1 MTTIVWRLPRGL
13 NLERRRLPSN
23 KMLGTYM
30 RSLNKLAAV
39 TRTLAAATG
48 RQHGIRR
55 KTKAACVLAVAAAL
69 AMTTAIP
76 ASAITGDYVK
86 DNEHPFVGLIVFY
99 NPDGTF
105 HHRCS
110 GSLLTPT
117 VLLTAGHCTAGV
129 SSARVYFQ
137 QDAGAGWS
145 AETGTD
151 PHTGYPNACAEGTAG
166 KLCAVS
172 HEMYNYGFTG
182 LDTIPETKDAGLVI
196 LEQPIMLD
204 EYARLAA
211 PGTLDAL
218 AAKRGQQETT
228 FTASGYGFSEVNPV
242 SVASFRERLMAE
254 SRLTNLTSATND
266 GYNVQTNGN
275 GNGRGGTCTGDSGGP
290 LFYGTFDSNTI
301 TGITSFM
308 HNRYCKGTNFSY
320 RTDRQDVIDWIASKT
335 GSEFAKISIEAPA
348 S

>member
-1 MTTIVWRLPRGL
+1 MLSL
-13 NLERRRLPSN
+13 
-23 KMLGTYM
+23 KM
-30 RSLNKLAAV
+30 LAAV
-39 TRTLAAATG
+39 TRTLAAAAG
-48 RQHGIRR
+48 RQYGIRR
-55 KTKAACVLAVAAAL
+55 KAWAACVLAIAAAL

-99 NPDGTF
+99 DPDGAF

-117 VLLTAGHCTAGV
+117 VFLTAGHCTAGA

-137 QDAGAGWS
+137 QDAGADWS

-151 PHTGYPNACAEGTAG
+151 PDTGYPNACAEGTLG
-166 KLCAVS
+166 TVCAVS

-182 LDTIPETKDAGLVI
+182 LDAVPETKDAGLVI
-196 LEQPIMLD
+196 LEQSIMLD
-204 EYARLAA
+204 EYPRLAA

-218 AAKRGQQETT
+218 VAKRGQQETT

-242 SVASFRERLMAE
+242 SVTSFRERLMAE
-254 SRLTNLTSATND
+254 SALTDLTSAAND

-275 GNGRGGTCTGDSGGP
+275 GNSHGGTCTGDSGGP
-290 LFYGTFDSNTI
+290 LFYGTSSSNTI
-301 TGITSFM
+301 TGITSFN

-320 RTDRQDVIDWIASKT
+320 RTDRQDVIDWIGSKT
-335 GSEFAKISIEAPA
+335 GSEFAKVSIETPA

>member
-1 MTTIVWRLPRGL
+1 MREPSLARVPVELIGGVREGLSGQPPVLPPL
-13 NLERRRLPSN
+13 ALPP
-23 KMLGTYM
+23 KPPRETDV
-30 RSLNKLAAV
+30 AAGQYGAGQKC
-39 TRTLAAATG
+39 RDAQDDG
-48 RQHGIRR
+48 
-55 KTKAACVLAVAAAL
+55 VLAVAAVL

-76 ASAITGDYVK
+76 ANAITGDYVK

-99 NPDGTF
+99 SPDGAF

-117 VLLTAGHCTAGV
+117 VFLTAGHCTAGA

-137 QDAGAGWS
+137 QDAGVDWS
-145 AETGTD
+145 AETGSD
-151 PHTGYPNACAEGTAG
+151 PDTGYPNACAEGTAG
-166 KLCAVS
+166 TLCAMS

-182 LDTIPETKDAGLVI
+182 LDTVPETKDAGLVI

-242 SVASFRERLMAE
+242 SLTSFRERLMAE
-254 SRLTNLTSATND
+254 SRLTNLASATND
-266 GYNVQTNGN
+266 GYNIQTNGN
-275 GNGRGGTCTGDSGGP
+275 GNSHGGTCTGTPADPCAMAPSIP
-290 LFYGTFDSNTI
+290 TPSPPSPRSD
-301 TGITSFM
+301 TGIAREPISPTAPT
-308 HNRYCKGTNFSY
+308 G
-320 RTDRQDVIDWIASKT
+320 RT
-335 GSEFAKISIEAPA
+335 
-348 S
+348 

>member
-1 MTTIVWRLPRGL
+1 MLSL
-13 NLERRRLPSN
+13 
-23 KMLGTYM
+23 KM
-30 RSLNKLAAV
+30 LAAV
-39 TRTLAAATG
+39 TRTLASETG

-55 KTKAACVLAVAAAL
+55 KAKAALVLAVTAAV
-69 AMTTAIP
+69 AMTTTIP

-86 DNEHPFVGLIVFY
+86 DYEHPFVGLIVFY
-99 NPDGTF
+99 GPDGAF

-117 VLLTAGHCTAGV
+117 VFLTAGHCTAGA

-137 QDAGAGWS
+137 QDAGVDWS
-145 AETGTD
+145 PETGTD
-151 PHTGYPNACAEGTAG
+151 PDTGYPNTCAEGTAG
-166 KLCAVS
+166 TLCAVS

-182 LDTIPETKDAGLVI
+182 LDTVPETRDAGLVI

-204 EYARLAA
+204 GYARLAA

-218 AAKRGQQETT
+218 ANDRGRQETT

-242 SVASFRERLMAE
+242 SVTSFRERLMAE
-254 SRLTNLTSATND
+254 SRLTNLASASTD

-275 GNGRGGTCTGDSGGP
+275 GNGHGGTCTGDSGGP

-301 TGITSFM
+301 TGITSFN

-335 GSEFAKISIEAPA
+335 GSEFAKISIVTPA
-348 S
+348 SRPVRG